1 MTDTNNAFNTLCN
14 IVALIYH
21 ESRNVR
27 HLVNQNLLVREPWR
41 YVISLPTNPDDAW
54 REIARL
60 RDKALKA
67 TSVDSALLVF
77 ESRFH
82 VSLSDLKDMFAN
94 ENWRHAKLYGGNAWE
109 SIVNLAVQL
118 VDLLRS
124 NNVVLAQKIE
134 TQLKNA
140 RHNTGLVYEKIVRL
154 EKERNRK

>member
-27 HLVNQNLLVREPWR
+27 HLVNQNLLAREPWL
-41 YVISLPTNPDDAW
+41 YVISLPINRDDAW
-54 REIARL
+54 CDIAPL

-82 VSLSDLKDMFAN
+82 VSLCDLKDMFAN
-94 ENWRHAKLYGGNAWE
+94 ENWRHAKLYGGNAWVT
-109 SIVNLAVQL
+109 IVNLAVQL
-118 VDLLRS
+118 ADSLRS
-124 NNVVLAQKIE
+124 NNVVLAQSIE
-134 TQLKNA
+134 TQLKSA
-140 RHNTGLVYEKIVRL
+140 RHNTGLVYEKIFRL
-154 EKERNRK
+154 EKERDR